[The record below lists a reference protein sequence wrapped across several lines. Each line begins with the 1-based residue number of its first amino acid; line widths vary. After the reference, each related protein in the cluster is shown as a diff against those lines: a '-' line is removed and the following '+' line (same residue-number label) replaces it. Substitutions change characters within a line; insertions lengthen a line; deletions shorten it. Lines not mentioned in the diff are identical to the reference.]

1 MKPGP
6 LTATKKS
13 YFVWINY
20 YIILNL
26 YKKGITNIGS
36 KIFSDLLNI
45 DSIDLSHNRLEFLD
59 IKLFKNLEVLQMIEL
74 NGNAKLAEKNELE
87 LYLEYNVKFVSF
99 KHDLHDNDIDLVK
112 NSYFEI
118 I

>member
-1 MKPGP
+1 
-6 LTATKKS
+6 
-13 YFVWINY
+13 
-20 YIILNL
+20 
-26 YKKGITNIGS
+26 
-36 KIFSDLLNI
+36 LLNI